1 MPAMSNGTRVRA
13 PPRAGLAL
21 TTLFPGGFTF
31 AENPPKAAPDAR
43 LIWRADLDPGTL
55 AVTAVPAGSEDPDA
69 IDPAALAPWL
79 SLVTGGDGREH
90 AVLSDGL
97 RHIRLDVLSGT
108 LGDGPVI
115 LGYCLSGRV
124 SAAPKIL
131 PLRRLIALAGERR
144 FLSSL
149 FPVDPRVAR
158 WIEVLR
164 VHDALSE
171 GASQR
176 EIAQVLF
183 GAERVT
189 RDWHDGSDSLRSRV
203 RRLAAEARRL
213 AKGGY
218 RFLMRGNG

>member
-1 MPAMSNGTRVRA
+1 M
-13 PPRAGLAL
+13 
-21 TTLFPGGFTF
+21 TTSLPGGFTF
-31 AENPPKAAPDAR
+31 AEDPAKAAPDAR

-55 AVTAVPAGSEDPDA
+55 AVTAVPAEARDPDA
-69 IDPAALAPWL
+69 IDPATLAPWL
-79 SLVTGGDGREH
+79 TLVTGTDGREH

-97 RHIRLDVLSGT
+97 RHIRLDVVSGT

-115 LGYCLSGRV
+115 LGYCLSGTV

-149 FPVDPRVAR
+149 FPADPRVAR
-158 WIEVLR
+158 WIEALR
-164 VHDALSE
+164 VHDALTE

-176 EIAQVLF
+176 EIAQVLY
-183 GAERVT
+183 GAERVAS
-189 RDWHDGSDSLRSRV
+189 DWHDGSDFLRSRV

-218 RFLMRGNG
+218 RFLMRGEG